1 MTTPSSESTASGHRS
16 DQLVVATPYQQP
28 VLAAVVAL
36 GLSSAAEIETSTELG
51 LSLVGFD
58 ADQLTGWWQGDNRQ
72 LGASAID
79 ALIAALR
86 RYFADRYSGWY
97 PTLGK
102 NRFVQHVDGLY
113 HVGGWGDDGIM
124 SVAADQAPPL
134 RSGTAGQGVRIG
146 VPDTAIY
153 PNSWLGGGFH
163 ALESSL
169 LRPTRA
175 AQGEPPPV
183 LLTAGHATFVAG
195 RILMEAPGAT
205 VEVLECLDEGGQAD
219 VWRSAKAMVA
229 LARSGVEV
237 LNVSFGCRTEDGQ
250 PPLVLSAAVDRLPSH
265 VLVIAAAGNFGGTS
279 TASSATDTAVRGAAW
294 PAALDDVVA
303 VGALDETGEVASF
316 SPTAPWVD
324 VYAPGVRL
332 VSTYLDDSFR
342 VYGND
347 STPTVTPTGFARWS
361 GTSFS
366 AACVSGRVAAGIVPD
381 EVDSRMSF
389 AAVRETMQRTIG
401 LPEPRQI
408 SATAPT
414 R

>member
-1 MTTPSSESTASGHRS
+1 MTTPSLDSTADGHQS

-28 VLAAVVAL
+28 VLAAAVAL
-36 GLSSAAEIETSTELG
+36 GLSSAAEIESSAELG

-72 LGASAID
+72 SGASAID

-86 RYFADRYSGWY
+86 RYFADRYSSWY

-113 HVGGWGDDGIM
+113 HVGGWGDDGIL
-124 SVAADQAPPL
+124 SIAADQAPPL
-134 RSGTAGQGVRIG
+134 RSGNAGQGVRIG

-169 LRPTRA
+169 LRPSA
-175 AQGEPPPV
+175 AAHGEPPPV
-183 LLTAGHATFVAG
+183 LLTAGHATFVTG

-205 VEVLECLDEGGQAD
+205 VELLECLDEGGQAD
-219 VWRSAKAMVA
+219 VWRGAKAMVA
-229 LARSGVEV
+229 LARSGVQV

-250 PPLVLSAAVDRLPSH
+250 PPLVLSAAIDRLPSD
-265 VLVIAAAGNFGGTS
+265 VLVIAAAGNFGGTA
-279 TASSATDTAVRGAAW
+279 ASSSPTATAERGAAW

-303 VGALDETGEVASF
+303 VGALDQRGEVASF

-342 VYGND
+342 VTGND
-347 STPTVTPTGFARWS
+347 PGQTVTPTGFAEWS

-366 AACVSGRVAAGIVPD
+366 AACVSGRVAAGITPD
-381 EVDSRMSF
+381 EVDARAAF
-389 AAVRETMQRTIG
+389 AAVRETLQRTIG